1 MSGMNSTE
9 PSLPLLAIVGATASG
24 KNELAQK
31 VARAVGASLISVDSR
46 KVYRGLDIGTA
57 KPSPELIREFDYAMI
72 DCADPSEYFS
82 AGRFA
87 REARLAIESRSAT
100 GRPVIL
106 VGGTGF
112 YLDALIN
119 GLAEMP
125 QITPSTRERFD
136 AAVANRG
143 WPALYEELKI
153 ADSAMASQVHPG
165 DKTRIRRGLEICWE
179 SGQRLSDLLE
189 QERSD
194 PLPWPIKVL
203 WIERERQALNERI
216 ATRVARMRA
225 AGLTA
230 EVGRLLEAGIPG
242 SAPGLATVGYQELV
256 SFFAG
261 RQSEDQAYDLVVR
274 NTRRYAKRQG
284 TWFRHRQYAHSLNSE
299 GVALERI
306 MEFWRD

>member
-1 MSGMNSTE
+1 MSSMNSTE
-9 PSLPLLAIVGATASG
+9 PSLPLVAIVGATASG

-31 VARAVGASLISVDSR
+31 VARTVGASLISVDSR

-72 DCADPSEYFS
+72 DCADPREYFS

-87 REARLAIESRSAT
+87 RDARLAVESRRAT
-100 GRPVIL
+100 GQPVIL

-136 AAVANRG
+136 ATVSKRG

-153 ADSAMASQVHPG
+153 ADPAMASQVHPG

-189 QERSD
+189 QERS
-194 PLPWPIKVL
+194 
-203 WIERERQALNERI
+203 ETTQA
-216 ATRVARMRA
+216 V
-225 AGLTA
+225 
-230 EVGRLLEAGIPG
+230 VGGG
-242 SAPGLATVGYQELV
+242 
-256 SFFAG
+256 
-261 RQSEDQAYDLVVR
+261 
-274 NTRRYAKRQG
+274 
-284 TWFRHRQYAHSLNSE
+284 
-299 GVALERI
+299 
-306 MEFWRD
+306 